1 MPYNNLISRTDAAGL
16 IPEEVSRRM
25 LADLEHDGGV
35 LGVFTRIPV
44 GRAQQRFPVLSALPV
59 AYFVTGDTG
68 LKQTTEVNWDNKYL
82 NIEEIAAIIPVPEN
96 VLDDVDIDIW
106 AEVEPLLRQ
115 AIERTLDAAVYFGT
129 NAPGTWPTNIAAA
142 TAAAGNTVVRGTA
155 TDVEG
160 GVATDVSNLLGLLE
174 ADGYDPD
181 RAIARTTLKGIF
193 RNARDANGVRLAEV
207 DQNNAWGTSVRYPM
221 RGLWPTAA
229 SSPEAFVL
237 DSQRFVVG
245 VRSDIA
251 LKVLDQAVIQDNTG
265 AIIYN
270 LPQQDM
276 VAVRATF
283 RVGWQVSN
291 PINYDQPVEA
301 SRYPAGRLV
310 SPA

>member
-1 MPYNNLISRTDAAGL
+1 
-16 IPEEVSRRM
+16 
-25 LADLEHDGGV
+25 
-35 LGVFTRIPV
+35 
-44 GRAQQRFPVLSALPV
+44 
-59 AYFVTGDTG
+59 
-68 LKQTTEVNWDNKYL
+68 
-82 NIEEIAAIIPVPEN
+82 
-96 VLDDVDIDIW
+96 
-106 AEVEPLLRQ
+106 
-115 AIERTLDAAVYFGT
+115 
-129 NAPGTWPTNIAAA
+129 
-142 TAAAGNTVVRGTA
+142 
-155 TDVEG
+155 
-160 GVATDVSNLLGLLE
+160 
-174 ADGYDPD
+174 
-181 RAIARTTLKGIF
+181 
-193 RNARDANGVRLAEV
+193 
-207 DQNNAWGTSVRYPM
+207 M